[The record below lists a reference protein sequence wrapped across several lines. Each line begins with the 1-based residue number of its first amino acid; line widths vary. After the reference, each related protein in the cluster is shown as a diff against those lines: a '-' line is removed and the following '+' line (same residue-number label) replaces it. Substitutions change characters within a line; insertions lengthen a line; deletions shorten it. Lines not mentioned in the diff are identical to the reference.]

1 MLLNGVVH
9 LTVAPGRSRV
19 ASSRVHCCERR
30 PLSATLGEQK
40 ALLAELSVDEEVE
53 DEEKQQRIKLV
64 TDSCTAMNALH
75 TEKRDDSGTG
85 LAVKSLKIAQIPK
98 KCQPPAGA
106 SGGACGGLITFQHD

>member
-19 ASSRVHCCERR
+19 ASSRVHCCERTR
-30 PLSATLGEQK
+30 PLPATLGERK

-98 KCQPPAGA
+98 KFTAG
-106 SGGACGGLITFQHD
+106 G

>member
-30 PLSATLGEQK
+30 PLSATLGERK

-85 LAVKSLKIAQIPK
+85 LAVKIIENCSNPEKFS
-98 KCQPPAGA
+98 A
-106 SGGACGGLITFQHD
+106 SGGGLRQRLRRADYISA